1 MALVEIPTQFFQTAA
16 PFHFGKFVTSY
27 QKPHYQRLISL
38 QELETL
44 HPDKTGL
51 NQRIHA
57 YWQDFFSGNFKSCL
71 NYIYPPLLEK
81 IPRKK
86 ILEGFNRTF
95 KRKSITITTDL
106 ATIDSFS
113 KMVEAD
119 EGDFCRI
126 DYTMLM
132 AVQFSA
138 DQKTGLPKTEA
149 RKKKRQEFMLSM
161 YQAQYG
167 KENAW
172 FDEITKS
179 FSIHISNKLLA
190 IRKDESSDW
199 YFMMLSEHPLTAEL
213 IPASVLLIL
222 NHET

>member
-1 MALVEIPTQFFQTAA
+1 
-16 PFHFGKFVTSY
+16 
-27 QKPHYQRLISL
+27 
-38 QELETL
+38 
-44 HPDKTGL
+44 
-51 NQRIHA
+51 
-57 YWQDFFSGNFKSCL
+57 
-71 NYIYPPLLEK
+71 
-81 IPRKK
+81 
-86 ILEGFNRTF
+86 
-95 KRKSITITTDL
+95 
-106 ATIDSFS
+106 
-113 KMVEAD
+113 
-119 EGDFCRI
+119 
-126 DYTMLM
+126 
-132 AVQFSA
+132 
-138 DQKTGLPKTEA
+138 
-149 RKKKRQEFMLSM
+149 M